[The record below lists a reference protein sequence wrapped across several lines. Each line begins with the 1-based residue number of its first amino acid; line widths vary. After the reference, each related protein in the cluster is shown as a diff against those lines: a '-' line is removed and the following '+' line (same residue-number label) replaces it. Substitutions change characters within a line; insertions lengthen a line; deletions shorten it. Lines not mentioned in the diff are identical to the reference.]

1 MFPTSGDERELVTLV
16 RHVVRFLLFWKVCF
30 SCGNSIEPRQ
40 KFLLKIISQMALPNE
55 KIQVHFHLHICM
67 YVQLFYMY
75 SERNDAKT
83 GVVYYLW

>member
-1 MFPTSGDERELVTLV
+1 
-16 RHVVRFLLFWKVCF
+16 
-30 SCGNSIEPRQ
+30 
-40 KFLLKIISQMALPNE
+40 MALPNE

-83 GVVYYLW
+83 GVVYYL